1 MSVVQSLRRAAAP
14 LRSCAVRYLGGAAP
28 CGRKFAVDAAALD
41 LKATQ
46 CFLPRMFSAD
56 SDSGIL
62 SHPEPSADQG
72 PPQPT
77 PFSPPNPAARLI
89 LRRSGDPIDIGPD
102 ASAASYSSANGS
114 QKISARVA
122 NAPKFMFKSDLLWFL
137 KGCNLRPEDMTIMYD
152 LRYRPKY
159 VQVDFTSVE
168 SFRLAQRT
176 LAMKG
181 RLGGRYL
188 KLTREDPMMDD
199 INLGL
204 KQFRGRSLLM
214 QKIPGA
220 LVTED
225 VERFFSGFV
234 LDGNFPVKFLRT
246 LTAGGKRSPVGPSK
260 NEYEL
265 RALVRFRNESEAL
278 RALREKQG
286 SFCMEKAVDLRFME

>member
-14 LRSCAVRYLGGAAP
+14 LRSCAARYLGGAAP
-28 CGRKFAVDAAALD
+28 CGRKFAVDVAALD

-62 SHPEPSADQG
+62 SHPEVGVTFLLRFADVAGGGFPSVAPSSQVVAI
-72 PPQPT
+72 PLP
-77 PFSPPNPAARLI
+77 
-89 LRRSGDPIDIGPD
+89 RSSGLE
-102 ASAASYSSANGS
+102 
-114 QKISARVA
+114 KISARVA